1 MSESVNIV
9 MKVNAAIDVSKD
21 YLDVHVGDVSCR
33 RFPNN
38 TRGLST
44 LKRILSRFDISLV
57 LLESTGGYENLA
69 VTYLQMVGYDVCVV
83 NPRHARDF
91 AKAMGR
97 MAKTDKIDAEML
109 CRFADI
115 ILVTVVKMNGE
126 VLRKTRAILPRR
138 YKSFRGAN
146 RKAAAMCKTF
156 TVKGSPFKC
165 ETYAFVRHVDGFE
178 F

>member
-1 MSESVNIV
+1 MFE
-9 MKVNAAIDVSKD
+9 
-21 YLDVHVGDVSCR
+21 
-33 RFPNN
+33 
-38 TRGLST
+38 
-44 LKRILSRFDISLV
+44 
-57 LLESTGGYENLA
+57 
-69 VTYLQMVGYDVCVV
+69 
-83 NPRHARDF
+83 
-91 AKAMGR
+91 
-97 MAKTDKIDAEML
+97 
-109 CRFADI
+109 I